1 MRIFRCLL
9 VLAALSQI
17 AGPARASEPWED
29 AIAAALGKPG
39 TEMPGGVY
47 RVGFPRTDLK
57 VVLDGV
63 AVKPTLALG
72 SWVAFMRHGNEVMLM
87 GDLVLTDDE
96 VNPVMKRL
104 LEGGLSITA
113 LHNHLLR
120 ATPHTMY
127 MHVGGMGDGAKLAA
141 TLHAALALSHTP
153 FPSAPTAPAA
163 TVAPAPALE
172 IDTAA
177 LDQALGHK
185 GKVNGGVYAFSI
197 PRAVVPSA
205 GGMTLPEAMGSAIA
219 INFQPTGGG
228 KAAIAGDLVL
238 TADEVNPVLRSLRA
252 NGIEVTALHNPM
264 LDDEPRLFFMHFG
277 ANDDASKLARALAD
291 ALRHVKLAS

>member
-1 MRIFRCLL
+1 MRILRSLL
-9 VLAALSQI
+9 VLAMLPQLVVA
-17 AGPARASEPWED
+17 AHASEPWED
-29 AIAAALGKPG
+29 AIASAMGKPG
-39 TEMPGGVY
+39 TEMAGGVY

-63 AVKPTLALG
+63 TVKPTLALG
-72 SWVAFMRHGNEVMLM
+72 SWVAFMRHGTEVMLM

-104 LEGGLSITA
+104 LEGGLTITA

-120 ATPHTMY
+120 ASPHTMY

-141 TLHAALALSHTP
+141 TLHAALALSRTP
-153 FPSAPTAPAA
+153 FPSASTATTAPAPA
-163 TVAPAPALE
+163 APALE
-172 IDTAA
+172 INTAA

-185 GKVNGGVYAFSI
+185 GKVNNGVYAFSI
-197 PRAVVPSA
+197 PRAVTPSA
-205 GGMTLPEAMGSAIA
+205 DGTAIPEAMGSAIA

-252 NGIEVTALHNPM
+252 NGIEVTALHNHM
-264 LDDEPRLFFMHFG
+264 LDDEPRLFFMHFW
-277 ANDDASKLARALAD
+277 ANDDAKKLALSLAD
-291 ALRHVKLAS
+291 ALRHVKLAK